1 MIFISYLK
9 VLHQGGRHSKEKQPR
24 LMKSPHKRVFLIHHE
39 TDFYLLFA
47 IQTKIKKGDKKKAEP
62 NHDSA
67 K

>member
-9 VLHQGGRHSKEKQPR
+9 VLHQGGCHSKEKQPQ
-24 LMKSPHKRVFLIHHE
+24 LMQLPHKRVFLIYHE
-39 TDFYLLFA
+39 TAFHLLFA